1 MQFNPPKVN
10 ELSNYL
16 PESLSERVDGIA
28 AKGAAL
34 KGRFDEVRG
43 KIDNVKGK
51 LQAMKDKA
59 DNLQGNVGN
68 YQNKINDFLNREATE
83 DAILQNIDIGNINM
97 PLNSTLISGA
107 QSLMGVKA
115 QLKFGRTN
123 ITGVFAEQRSQ
134 TQSVIAQGGGTLQE
148 FSIFALD
155 YEADRHFFLAH
166 YFRDNYDRFLRTYPF
181 INSPIQITRVEV
193 WITNRQSQTNN
204 IRNIVALQDLG
215 ESNPERTRLGQ
226 VNTNFFNVP
235 LPNGVP
241 ANEANK
247 LNPEQINAGSFI
259 TEGIRD
265 VGTLAQ
271 SFGALNGQVQEGFD
285 YAFLESARKLEKS
298 EYTLHPQLGYISLNQ
313 RLSNDEILG
322 VAFQFTYQGQVYQVG
337 EFANGGIAGTSL
349 GATNDPLDPNNVG
362 GFAQVETNNLVV
374 KLLKSSLTDVRQPV
388 WNLMMKNIY
397 NTGAFQLEQEDF
409 RLNILYSDPSPLN
422 YLTPVDESIWP
433 EELTNSVLLRSLRL
447 DRLNI
452 YNDPEPEGDGFFDF
466 IPGITVDQQYGRI
479 IFPTVEPFGESL
491 FEMLV
496 IDKNSIESYDD
507 ESTYNPNQAKY
518 VFRDMYA
525 LTQAA
530 ALEDT
535 EKNKYELKGRYKS
548 AGGDGI
554 AIGAFNVPRG
564 SVQVTA
570 GGRVLREGVDY
581 TVNYQIGRVKILDPA
596 LEASNIPIQISVE
609 NNTFFGQQNKRF
621 SGFDLTHQFN
631 EKVAIGA
638 TLINL
643 SENPLTQKANYGTE
657 PVNNTM
663 VGFNTNF
670 STDVP
675 FLTRLINKIPTIE
688 TTAPSRIS
696 FRGEIASLIAGDP
709 RNTQL
714 EGETNVYLD
723 DFEGAQTNI
732 DVKGAFAWRLAS
744 VPFEGFGGSSAGPD
758 DLSAGYHR
766 AKLAW
771 YTVDP
776 VFYSTQLRPD
786 NINNSDISLNTTRR
800 IFINEIFPEQDLVQ
814 GQTTIQ
820 PTLDLAYF
828 PDEKGPYNNQENNAF
843 AGQTAQHWGGIMRS
857 INATSF

>member
-1 MQFNPPKVN
+1 M
-10 ELSNYL
+10 
-16 PESLSERVDGIA
+16 
-28 AKGAAL
+28 
-34 KGRFDEVRG
+34 
-43 KIDNVKGK
+43 
-51 LQAMKDKA
+51 
-59 DNLQGNVGN
+59 
-68 YQNKINDFLNREATE
+68 
-83 DAILQNIDIGNINM
+83 
-97 PLNSTLISGA
+97 
-107 QSLMGVKA
+107 
-115 QLKFGRTN
+115 
-123 ITGVFAEQRSQ
+123 
-134 TQSVIAQGGGTLQE
+134 
-148 FSIFALD
+148 
-155 YEADRHFFLAH
+155 
-166 YFRDNYDRFLRTYPF
+166 
-181 INSPIQITRVEV
+181 
-193 WITNRQSQTNN
+193 
-204 IRNIVALQDLG
+204 
-215 ESNPERTRLGQ
+215 
-226 VNTNFFNVP
+226 
-235 LPNGVP
+235 
-241 ANEANK
+241 
-247 LNPEQINAGSFI
+247 
-259 TEGIRD
+259 
-265 VGTLAQ
+265 
-271 SFGALNGQVQEGFD
+271 
-285 YAFLESARKLEKS
+285 
-298 EYTLHPQLGYISLNQ
+298 
-313 RLSNDEILG
+313 
-322 VAFQFTYQGQVYQVG
+322 
-337 EFANGGIAGTSL
+337 
-349 GATNDPLDPNNVG
+349 
-362 GFAQVETNNLVV
+362 V

-479 IFPTVEPFGESL
+479 IFPTVEPFGASL
-491 FEMLV
+491 FEILS
-496 IDKNSIESYDD
+496 DPQNSIESYDD

-732 DVKGAFAWRLAS
+732 DVKGSFAWRLAS
-744 VPFEGFGGSSAGPD
+744 VPFEGFGGSSAGQD
-758 DLSAGYHR
+758 DLRAGHYR

-786 NINNSDISLNTTRR
+786 DINNSDISLNTTRR

-828 PDEKGPYNNQENNAF
+828 PEEKGPYNNQENNAF
-843 AGQTAQHWGGIMRS
+843 AGQTEDNWGGIMRS
-857 INATSF
+857 INATNFEQSNVEFIEFWLLDTFNELQSNTDDLGKLVVHLGNISEDILKDGRKQYENGLPGTEPTSVQNTNWGKTPSSQSLLYAFNTVEEDRQLQDVGLDGLNDEEERLVYSNGPANDPAGDN